1 MKGNIFLDSNI
12 VIYAHTDIDL
22 QKQKIAQKTI
32 VEYKTFISAQVLN
45 EVLNVLRRKFKKPL
59 SL

>member
-1 MKGNIFLDSNI
+1 MKGNIFLDNTI
-12 VIYAHTDIDL
+12 VIYAHTNIDL

-32 VEYKTFISAQVLN
+32 VESKTFISAQVLN
-45 EVLNVLRRKFKKPL
+45 EVLNVLRRKFKKSL